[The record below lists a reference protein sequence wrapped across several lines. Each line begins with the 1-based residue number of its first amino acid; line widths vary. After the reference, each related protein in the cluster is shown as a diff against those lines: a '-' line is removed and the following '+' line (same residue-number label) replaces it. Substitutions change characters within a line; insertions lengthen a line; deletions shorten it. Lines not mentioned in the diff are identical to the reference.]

1 VRVEQT
7 VSEMV
12 VEVLARQA
20 EALSGETG
28 RPLEETSAEVLR
40 TSAGRLLGEL
50 AEGSHRHEQ
59 AADWQDGLLRDREAQ
74 RPARLRSS
82 ENGREADEVGRHSWL
97 AHYMEWLGARTGA
110 KSTTRC
116 CAKGSPPCKVDLD
129 ARKVF
134 NT

>member
-1 VRVEQT
+1 
-7 VSEMV
+7 M
-12 VEVLARQA
+12 EVLARQA

-40 TSAGRLLGEL
+40 IPAGRLLGEL

-74 RPARLRSS
+74 RGPRACVPPRTDARPTKWAATRGWRTTWS
-82 ENGREADEVGRHSWL
+82 GW
-97 AHYMEWLGARTGA
+97 GARTGA

-134 NT
+134 GT